1 MKGSYLAHA
10 PRLGSVGL
18 GAVFVCPLVGVLDA
32 GLGFGALLF
41 CAPYAW
47 RKLRTSKVACI
58 PHRVNA
64 N

>member
-32 GLGFGALLF
+32 AARFRRSPFL
-41 CAPYAW
+41 CA
-47 RKLRTSKVACI
+47 VADRSVSPPVVLEFVAI
-58 PHRVNA
+58 LSA
-64 N
+64 